1 MKKHVL
7 ILCLLG
13 LCLWIISGNAWASPG
28 NLASDSDSTVPSGS
42 AIPQA
47 PVASEKAPTED
58 AQWPA
63 ISNALGMN
71 DSELDMSR
79 SEDLSVN
86 APSQMDQKCAFMPCL
101 KLVDPVDD
109 VYYTVRHHTTVA
121 QIAPKWGVPAAVIM
135 ALNPGLTLESTL
147 EPGQKLLADA
157 RLPSG
162 PEPYSRGKTNRGRIS
177 NARPMPEGEGYFL
190 RTAHPNS
197 WGTDNTVRA
206 LMTMFAA
213 YHEKYPEG
221 PEVNMGDISRRRGGR
236 LRPHKSHQAGRDVD
250 FGFVHTIKNESKH
263 PESFIRADDTNLDIE
278 KTWFLIESLI
288 RTGEVK
294 VIYVDIRVQKMLY
307 QYAAPKLTPEQR
319 EVLFSVPRR
328 ETSSAAIFQH
338 WPGHR
343 NHFHVRFRCPA
354 GQLMCR
360 E

>member
-1 MKKHVL
+1 MKRLVL
-7 ILCLLG
+7 TICLLCLGVLG
-13 LCLWIISGNAWASPG
+13 ISGNVWGSPG
-28 NLASDSDSTVPSGS
+28 NLASDSDSTASSGISTPQTTPAEGTSPS
-42 AIPQA
+42 
-47 PVASEKAPTED
+47 ED
-58 AQWPA
+58 DQWPS
-63 ISNALGMN
+63 ISNALGMDGAEMSMSSAK
-71 DSELDMSR
+71 DS
-79 SEDLSVN
+79 N
-86 APSQMDQKCAFMPCL
+86 ADEPASKKRCAFMPCL

-109 VYYTVRHHTTVA
+109 VYYTVRHHSTVA
-121 QIAPKWGVPAAVIM
+121 EIAPKWGVPAAVLL
-135 ALNPGLTLESTL
+135 ALNPGLTLESKL
-147 EPGQKLLADA
+147 EPGQKLLAEA
-157 RLPSG
+157 RLPSE

-206 LMTMFAA
+206 LMTMFAS

-221 PEVNMGDISRRRGGR
+221 PDVNMGDISRRRGGR

-250 FGFVHTIKNESKH
+250 FGFVHTVKNESKH

-294 VIYVDIRVQKMLY
+294 VVYVDIRVQKLLY
-307 QYAAPKLTPEQR
+307 QYAAPKLTEEQR
-319 EVLFSVPRR
+319 ELLFSVPRR
-328 ETSSAAIFQH
+328 ETSSSAIFQH

-343 NHFHVRFRCPA
+343 NHFHVRFKCPA
-354 GQLMCR
+354 GQAMCH